1 MALPSL
7 NAEEKEFA
15 LSQKTWLAELRL
27 DFPTALKSLEKMTA
41 TTLKP
46 DQKSLKLAL
55 YADLAGMDSKS
66 YYQKFLGQTKEA
78 ELKTEI
84 ASQLVR
90 NSAQPEKELQQ
101 QLVFL
106 KVKPELLGRIYAELY
121 VKHPTDKNLKMAL
134 ADHSIDSTSWGQTLW
149 RTDYF
154 QNFKTAQKT
163 VAAAKLDSSTQKAL
177 TKTIKAR
184 AHELEAV
191 EKWAA
196 TAIKKGDWSAQVV
209 SLSVLTK
216 ENQRFYEDLMSLPI
230 PPGLSPEEESQ
241 YMTIL
246 GQQAGPFKSKADQG
260 QSKLNEFW
268 NSSWKDSLKKSA
280 AEAAEFKSLVSQEIE
295 MLSSV
300 ASAENKKLLA
310 TFVTPVTTQ
319 EKPNLK
325 NIEVARNEV
334 RQSPFDLLK
343 LQKLLDVEKSSKN
356 FAMVQYLETRIK
368 QLNEKGSQ
376 P

>member
-1 MALPSL
+1 M
-7 NAEEKEFA
+7 
-15 LSQKTWLAELRL
+15 
-27 DFPTALKSLEKMTA
+27 
-41 TTLKP
+41 
-46 DQKSLKLAL
+46 
-55 YADLAGMDSKS
+55 
-66 YYQKFLGQTKEA
+66 
-78 ELKTEI
+78 
-84 ASQLVR
+84 
-90 NSAQPEKELQQ
+90 
-101 QLVFL
+101 
-106 KVKPELLGRIYAELY
+106 
-121 VKHPTDKNLKMAL
+121 
-134 ADHSIDSTSWGQTLW
+134 
-149 RTDYF
+149 
-154 QNFKTAQKT
+154 
-163 VAAAKLDSSTQKAL
+163 

-230 PPGLSPEEESQ
+230 PAGLSPEEESQ

-310 TFVTPVTTQ
+310 TFVTPLTTQ

-343 LQKLLDVEKSSKN
+343 LQKLLDVEKNSKN